1 MNVTVAI
8 RVTFRN
14 CVLVDFFSVLSYMSL
29 LQGLKKSSPSLEER
43 KQSLESTALEFR
55 VRKSVCMTG
64 VVRQ

>member
-14 CVLVDFFSVLSYMSL
+14 CVLVDFSLYSHTCQL

-55 VRKSVCMTG
+55 VRKSVCITG

>member
-14 CVLVDFFSVLSYMSL
+14 CVLVDFFSIVSYMSL
-29 LQGLKKSSPSLEER
+29 FQGLKKSFPSLEER

-55 VRKSVCMTG
+55 VRKSVCITS